1 MNKKTILLCQ
11 QLNVSV
17 ALLSMQGQKT
27 LLICVP
33 KMNLIAQ
40 TLFFVFIFCKNE
52 ILDSV
57 SVLKKMMCITI
68 INHYSFLIFKSF

>member
-40 TLFFVFIFCKNE
+40 TLFLFLFFV
-52 ILDSV
+52 
-57 SVLKKMMCITI
+57 KMK
-68 INHYSFLIFKSF
+68 F